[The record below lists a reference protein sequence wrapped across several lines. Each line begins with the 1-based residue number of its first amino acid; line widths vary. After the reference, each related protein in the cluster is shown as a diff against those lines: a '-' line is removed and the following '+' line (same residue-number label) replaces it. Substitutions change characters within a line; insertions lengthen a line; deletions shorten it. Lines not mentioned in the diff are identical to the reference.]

1 MLVAWKANSCNLMI
15 VLMLQKEANEN
26 GADINGYLADCGGA
40 VLTIM
45 GSWGAGNPF
54 LFQHGIFI
62 SNKV

>member
-15 VLMLQKEANEN
+15 ALMHQKEANKN

-40 VLTIM
+40 ILIIM
-45 GSWGAGNPF
+45 GSWRAGNPF
-54 LFQHGIFI
+54 LFHHGIFI

>member
-1 MLVAWKANSCNLMI
+1 
-15 VLMLQKEANEN
+15 MLQKEANEN